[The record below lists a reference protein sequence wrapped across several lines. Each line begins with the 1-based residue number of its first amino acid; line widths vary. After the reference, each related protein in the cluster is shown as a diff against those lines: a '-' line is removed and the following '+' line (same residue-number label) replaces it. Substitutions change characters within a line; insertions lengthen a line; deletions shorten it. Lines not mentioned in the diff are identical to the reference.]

1 MPGRT
6 GSNDLPGVADG
17 VDSVLDANDVL
28 VLRCEIRHQLR
39 QVVRDADQRRIIDQH
54 VVAKEAPSADVCDSE
69 QHELF
74 RQHVGGLH
82 THHMKNLAN

>member
-39 QVVRDADQRRIIDQH
+39 QVVRDADQCRIIDQH
-54 VVAKEAPSADVCDSE
+54 VVAKEAQVQMFAIANSMSCSDSM
-69 QHELF
+69 L
-74 RQHVGGLH
+74 GAC
-82 THHMKNLAN
+82 TPII